1 MTKKEQ
7 HNDIH
12 NHWLGA
18 IHEIS
23 EEESARLRWAGAVTE
38 VSVDNQQQPV
48 KEIKIKKQSF
58 DI

>member
-7 HNDIH
+7 QNEIH

-18 IHEIS
+18 IREIS
-23 EEESARLRWAGAVTE
+23 EEEIARQRWAGAVTE
-38 VSVDNQQQPV
+38 VPVDNSEPPV

>member
-1 MTKKEQ
+1 MTKKETKEVT
-7 HNDIH
+7 